1 MIQITTNRKF
11 STGEPTK
18 LQVNATIANGS
29 GSIWYKLLDAN
40 DKIVT
45 EGNVPVGEDFALAY
59 DGSEIMAGNYIAEY
73 LSLTII

>member
-1 MIQITTNRKF
+1 MIQIQAKQY
-11 STGEPTK
+11 STGTAT
-18 LQVNATIANGS
+18 LLHVNATIANGS
-29 GSIWYKLLDAN
+29 GSIWYKLFDAN

-73 LSLTII
+73 LGLTII